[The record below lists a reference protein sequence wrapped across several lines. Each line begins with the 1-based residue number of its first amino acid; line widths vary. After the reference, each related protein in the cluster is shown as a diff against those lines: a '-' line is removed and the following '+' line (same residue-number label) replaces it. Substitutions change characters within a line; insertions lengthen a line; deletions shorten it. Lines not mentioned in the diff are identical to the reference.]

1 MLDGFKQ
8 AGCIVSTG
16 HEFFTG
22 CDTAGSSTCRLHP
35 DYRSRWMRL
44 ANAINSRFD
53 KVGAFYLLDE
63 PQWRGA
69 SPADIATAARTACR
83 T

>member
-1 MLDGFKQ
+1 
-8 AGCIVSTG
+8 
-16 HEFFTG
+16 
-22 CDTAGSSTCRLHP
+22 
-35 DYRSRWMRL
+35 MRL

-69 SPADIATAARTACR
+69 SPADIATAARTIKHTHPSTPVMMVEAGPKVTESLQVPANVDWVGFDWYCR
-83 T
+83 YRQR